1 MRLTTAITIALSLSL
16 VACDQAPQ
24 DPLTLETRTDRIVN
38 GQEEAGF
45 DGVGAMTLQRR
56 NQYFGS
62 FCSGVLIDDNW
73 VLTAAHCISGD
84 VPSSSEWL
92 RIEPLPDDRRR
103 S

>member
-1 MRLTTAITIALSLSL
+1 MARRRLTVGSETFA
-16 VACDQAPQ
+16 
-24 DPLTLETRTDRIVN
+24 PLTYPFLVRLYRQCDST
-38 GQEEAGF
+38 GF
-45 DGVGAMTLQRR
+45 CT
-56 NQYFGS
+56 GS
-62 FCSGVLIDDNW
+62 LISAQW